1 LFDDLKMLARYVKH
15 LAIVDHLAHML
26 CRFTAWPEDALR
38 STADM
43 YLADSDLSEE
53 LRVKLGVQCM
63 AFHSGILQMTARFQ
77 HEAKRHFYVTPTSYL
92 ELLNAFKSLFAKRSE
107 EVSTAKLRYENGLG
121 KLLFTEGQVNAM
133 KYELEV
139 LKPQLVQASKETDAL
154 LVDVEKE
161 TIEADKV
168 KAVVSVDEA
177 KAKAEADKV
186 TAIKKECE
194 GDLAEA
200 MPALNAAIKA
210 LDTLTKNDIT
220 EVKGMKSPPAAV
232 KMVLE
237 AVCIIKGL
245 KAAKVQPLHLCATAK
260 WHHGQP
266 WVTAMGLLDARRNH
280 ARLKMQMQA
289 GMNVWVPLL
298 FFCML
303 TWIQCSCR

>member
-1 LFDDLKMLARYVKH
+1 
-15 LAIVDHLAHML
+15 
-26 CRFTAWPEDALR
+26 
-38 STADM
+38 
-43 YLADSDLSEE
+43 
-53 LRVKLGVQCM
+53 M
-63 AFHSGILQMTARFQ
+63 AFHSGVLDMTARFL

-92 ELLNAFKSLFAKRSE
+92 ELLNAYKSLFVKRSQ
-107 EVSTAKLRYENGLG
+107 EVSAAKLRYENGLG

-133 KYELEV
+133 KQELET

-154 LVDVEKE
+154 LLDVEKE
-161 TIEADKV
+161 TIEADNV

-177 KAKAEADKV
+177 KAKEEADKV

-245 KAAKVQPLHLCATAK
+245 KAAKVQPLHLYDTIER
-260 WHHGQP
+260 HHGDSMSQP
-266 WVTAMGLLDARRNH
+266 GSPPCTQKPYKAEDAD
-280 ARLKMQMQA
+280 AAWDECLSA
-289 GMNVWVPLL
+289 SSTL
-298 FFCML
+298 
-303 TWIQCSCR
+303 